1 MAAERIPIEP
11 DTGNADVGIKNMRY
25 ITAMTIAGSD
35 PSGGAGV
42 QADIKTMSAIGV
54 YACSVIT
61 ALTVQNTKGVTEV
74 FSVDGECVRK
84 QIEAV
89 MSDIM
94 PSVVKVGML
103 NNLETA
109 EAIAESLGRYAG
121 QDLKI
126 ILDPILA
133 SSSGKQLL
141 SDEALR
147 YVIDKILPMSM
158 LVTPN
163 IPEAEILSGMKIN
176 NNDDRMEAARRI
188 LTFGAK
194 AVLVKGGHSDS
205 RVKSDLLVTADGQEK
220 WFSMLGVETRNTHG
234 TGCTLSSAIASYLA
248 LGDRLDDAVQKA
260 KRFVNDALKAGRDME
275 LGHGT
280 GPLQHFFQR

>member
-1 MAAERIPIEP
+1 
-11 DTGNADVGIKNMRY
+11 MRY

-54 YACSVIT
+54 YSCSVIT

-109 EAIAESLGRYAG
+109 EAIAESLGRYTG

-158 LVTPN
+158 LITPN